1 MRQKGDP
8 VNDSLTVNVFLHRA
22 ARKYPQ
28 KRAVVVEDQSCTFAQ
43 LYQRSQMLAS
53 GLWKLGLRKGDKV
66 ALLMFN
72 RMEFPEV
79 YFGVLRSGGILV
91 SLNGRLKG
99 RELAYM
105 IQHSEARFLIF
116 EEIFW
121 PEIEKI
127 QPQIPQ
133 VKDFIIVGGSIPP
146 GLVSYQEI
154 MVASH
159 FFTPET
165 EVGDEDEACILYTSG
180 TTGIPKGAVVTHK
193 NIFTNAINHIVDWD
207 VRFDDVEL
215 YPIPLFHAGGLAA
228 LPRTAVVGNTLVLM
242 KSFDPERFMEI
253 IAREKA
259 TRTGLVP
266 TMCAFILGL
275 AHLDCHQARSLR
287 LLVIGASLLPIEIKK
302 KMMELFPWAGIYET
316 YGQTEATSSIAC
328 LKPHDALRKPASIGK
343 AFFLNEIRLMDDEDR
358 EVCEGEVGEIV
369 VRGPNMMKGYY
380 KDPQATAEALKGG
393 WLHTGDLA
401 RQDEEGYLYL
411 VDRKKDMIV
420 SGGINI
426 YPREIEEVLYAHPK
440 ILEAA
445 VIGVADP
452 IWGEAVK
459 AVVVLK
465 AGEKMDAQ
473 EVIDFCREKL
483 VSFKKPRSVDFV
495 SSLPKNPSGKILK
508 SELRQKYG
516 PLLQY
521 EMRYRKED

>member
-1 MRQKGDP
+1 
-8 VNDSLTVNVFLHRA
+8 VNDSLTVNAYLQRA
-22 ARKYPQ
+22 AMKYPQ
-28 KRAVVVEDQSCTFAQ
+28 KRAIVVEDRSCTFAE
-43 LYQRSQMLAS
+43 LYQRSQMLAN
-53 GLWKLGLRKGDKV
+53 GLWKLGLNKGDKV

-91 SLNGRLKG
+91 TLNGRLKG
-99 RELAYM
+99 QELAYM
-105 IQHSEARFLIF
+105 IQHSETRFLIF
-116 EEIFW
+116 EENFLA
-121 PEIEKI
+121 EVEKI
-127 QPQIPQ
+127 KPQISRI
-133 VKDFIIVGGSIPP
+133 KDFIVVGEAIPP
-146 GLVSYQEI
+146 GFVSYHDLLVGSPFTAPEI
-154 MVASH
+154 Q
-159 FFTPET
+159 
-165 EVGDEDEACILYTSG
+165 VGDDDEACILYTSG
-180 TTGIPKGAVVTHK
+180 TTGVPKGAVVTHK

-207 VRFDDVEL
+207 VRFEDVEF

-228 LPRTAVVGNTLVLM
+228 LPRTVIRGNTLVLM
-242 KSFDPERFMEI
+242 KSFDPGRFMEI

-266 TMCAFILGL
+266 TMCIFILGL
-275 AHLDCHQARSLR
+275 PHLDPHQARSLR
-287 LLVIGASLLPIEIKK
+287 LMVIGASILPKETKK
-302 KMMELFPWAGIYET
+302 KMMEIFPWVGIYET

-328 LKPHDALRKPASIGK
+328 LKPEDALRKPASIGK
-343 AFFLNEIRLMDDEDR
+343 AFFLNEIRLVDEKNQ
-358 EVCEGEVGEIV
+358 EVLPGEVGEIV
-369 VRGPNMMKGYY
+369 VRGPNVMKGYY
-380 KDPQATAEALKGG
+380 RDPQATAEVLKGG

-401 RQDEEGYLYL
+401 RQDEDGYLYL
-411 VDRKKDMIV
+411 VDRKKDLIV

-465 AGEKMDAQ
+465 PGEEMEEK
-473 EVIDFCREKL
+473 EVIDFCQERL
-483 VSFKKPRSVDFV
+483 ASFKKPRSVVFV

-521 EMRYRKED
+521 DMKYQKEGYG